1 MKCDQDKVPVLLM
14 VRSLGIGGSERQLVE
29 TALSLPRDR
38 FIPHVGCFRPDG
50 LRRGDLDAAHIPFL
64 HLPVYSFKSPAA
76 FTGAAQ
82 LIQYIRRHQIRV
94 VHAFD
99 APLNA
104 FAVPLAR
111 FAGTPAVISSQRGH
125 RDLTGPALRHLLR
138 ITDRIS
144 DAVVVNCQ
152 AMRQY
157 LVDEEHVAESKVRLC
172 YNALDTTRY
181 RRRIVQSPFPGKL
194 IVGSV
199 CALRPEKGLDV
210 LLHAFASVRDLKM
223 KLIIVGSGPEEAR
236 LHALSAD
243 LGIAADCHFEP
254 ATTDV
259 VEWLSRIDVF
269 VLPSR
274 SEALS
279 NSLME
284 AMACGCSPIATRVGG
299 NPELVENCR
308 DGYLFEVDNKEEL
321 AARLRELAMDESRRE
336 AFAAAA
342 TAKMSQFTPE
352 RAGRTMQTIYDSILD
367 AKFGKDGFPAAAG
380 A

>member
-1 MKCDQDKVPVLLM
+1 
-14 VRSLGIGGSERQLVE
+14 
-29 TALSLPRDR
+29 
-38 FIPHVGCFRPDG
+38 
-50 LRRGDLDAAHIPFL
+50 
-64 HLPVYSFKSPAA
+64 
-76 FTGAAQ
+76 
-82 LIQYIRRHQIRV
+82 
-94 VHAFD
+94 
-99 APLNA
+99 
-104 FAVPLAR
+104 
-111 FAGTPAVISSQRGH
+111 
-125 RDLTGPALRHLLR
+125 
-138 ITDRIS
+138 
-144 DAVVVNCQ
+144 
-152 AMRQY
+152 
-157 LVDEEHVAESKVRLC
+157 
-172 YNALDTTRY
+172 
-181 RRRIVQSPFPGKL
+181 L

-236 LHALSAD
+236 LQALSAD
-243 LGIAADCHFEP
+243 LGIPADCHFEP

-259 VEWLSRIDVF
+259 VEWLF

-284 AMACGCSPIATRVGG
+284 AMACGWSPIATRVGG

-308 DGYLFEVDNKEEL
+308 DGYLFEVDNKVEL

-352 RAGRTMQTIYDSILD
+352 RAGRAMQTIYDSVLD
-367 AKFGKDGFPAAAG
+367 AKFGNGFLAAAG